1 MQPISQINSPVPA
14 KRTNAEI
21 REENEALILSAAEM
35 VFAVNGFHG
44 ASMQQIADESGLP
57 KSNVLYYFQTKKN
70 LYRLV
75 LENMLYDW
83 MQASATFENSDDPKE
98 VITNYVQAKMQLAHD
113 RPYGSIVW
121 AKEIMSGAPV
131 MEEFLSG
138 SLKSWTHE
146 RVIMLERWMA
156 EGKISITDP
165 HAFMYLIWSST
176 QHYADFKSQ
185 IAILN
190 DHQEFSEKA
199 FQDKTQALTKMILGS
214 AGL

>member
-1 MQPISQINSPVPA
+1 MTTTNPIINPAPA

-21 REENEALILSAAEM
+21 RNENEVRIIRAAELM
-35 VFAVNGFHG
+35 FAVKGFHG

-57 KSNVLYYFQTKKN
+57 KSNVLYYFKSKKN
-70 LYRLV
+70 LYRMV

-83 MQASATFENSDDPKE
+83 MQASSTFENSDDPKE
-98 VITNYVQAKMQLAHD
+98 VITNYVEAKMQLAHD
-113 RPYGSIVW
+113 RPFGSIVW

-146 RVIMLERWMA
+146 RVIMLQRWMD

-165 HAFMYLIWSST
+165 DAFLYLIWSST

-185 IAILN
+185 IEILN
-190 DHQEFSEKA
+190 DKQEFSEDA
-199 FQDKTQALTKMILGS
+199 FQDKTKALTQMILGS

>member
-1 MQPISQINSPVPA
+1 MTTTNPIISPAPE

-21 REENEALILSAAEM
+21 RNENEVRIIRAAELM
-35 VFAVNGFHG
+35 FAVKGFHG

-57 KSNVLYYFQTKKN
+57 KSNVLYYFKSKKN
-70 LYRLV
+70 LYRMV

-83 MQASATFENSDDPKE
+83 MQASSTFENSDDPKE
-98 VITNYVQAKMQLAHD
+98 VITNYVEAKMQLAHD
-113 RPYGSIVW
+113 RPFGSIVW

-146 RVIMLERWMA
+146 RVIMLQRWMD

-165 HAFMYLIWSST
+165 DAFLYLIWSST

-185 IAILN
+185 IEILN
-190 DHQEFSEKA
+190 DKQEFSEDA
-199 FQDKTQALTKMILGS
+199 FQDKTKALTQMILGS

>member
-1 MQPISQINSPVPA
+1 MPTTKAIADPAPA

-21 REENEALILSAAEM
+21 REENEALIVSAAEL

-57 KSNVLYYFQTKKN
+57 KSNVLYYFQSKKN

-83 MQASATFENSDDPKE
+83 MQASSTFENSDDPKE
-98 VITNYVQAKMQLAHD
+98 VITNYVQAKMQLAYD

-131 MEEFLSG
+131 MEEFMSG
-138 SLKSWTHE
+138 PLVTWTRE
-146 RVIMLERWMA
+146 RVVMLRRWMA
-156 EGKISITDP
+156 EGKITITDP
-165 HAFMYLIWSST
+165 DAFLYLIWSST

-185 IAILN
+185 ITILN
-190 DHQEFSEKA
+190 DHKEFSEDA
-199 FQDKTQALTKMILGS
+199 FKDKTDALTRMILGS

>member
-1 MQPISQINSPVPA
+1 MTTTNPIINPAPA

-21 REENEALILSAAEM
+21 RNENEVRIIRAAELM
-35 VFAVNGFHG
+35 FAVKGFHG

-57 KSNVLYYFQTKKN
+57 KSNVLYYFKSKKN
-70 LYRLV
+70 LYRMV

-83 MQASATFENSDDPKE
+83 MQASSTFENSDDPKE
-98 VITNYVQAKMQLAHD
+98 VITNYVEAKMQLAHD
-113 RPYGSIVW
+113 RPFGSIVW

-146 RVIMLERWMA
+146 RVIMLRRWMD

-165 HAFMYLIWSST
+165 DAFLYLIWSST

-185 IAILN
+185 IEILN
-190 DHQEFSEKA
+190 DKQEFSEDA
-199 FQDKTQALTKMILGS
+199 FQDKTKALTQMILGS

>member
-1 MQPISQINSPVPA
+1 MSATNSINDTAPA
-14 KRTNAEI
+14 KRTNVEI
-21 REENEALILSAAEM
+21 REENEALIIRAAELI
-35 VFAVNGFHG
+35 FAVNGFHG

-57 KSNVLYYFQTKKN
+57 KSNVLYYFQSKKN

-75 LENMLYDW
+75 LEHMLYDW
-83 MQASATFENSDDPKE
+83 MQASSTFENSDDPKE
-98 VITNYVQAKMQLAHD
+98 VISNYVQAKMQLAYD

-138 SLKSWTHE
+138 ALKSWTHE
-146 RVIMLERWMA
+146 RVIMLERWME
-156 EGKISITDP
+156 EGKISIVDP
-165 HAFMYLIWSST
+165 DAFLYLIWSST
-176 QHYADFKSQ
+176 QHYADFKAQ

-199 FQDKTQALTKMILGS
+199 FQDKTEALTRMILGS